1 MKMLSDRRRGEREK
15 RVGNSGKGQGLN
27 ETQFPWGE
35 VDEKNIS
42 DADYE
47 EIDNNASD

>member
-1 MKMLSDRRRGEREK
+1 MKMLSDRKREDRRK
-15 RVGNSGKGQGLN
+15 RVGNSGKAQGLN

-35 VDEKNIS
+35 VDEKSIS